1 MSGHNK
7 WSTIKRKKAV
17 LDAKKGK
24 IFSRIIKEIMIAV
37 RQAGADPEANARLRL
52 AIDNAKSANMPAEN
66 IERAIKKASGELE
79 GQQLFEVVYEGYGPG
94 GAAIIV
100 EAATDNKN
108 RTLQEIRHTFTKYGG
123 TLGESKS
130 VSWMFEHKGVITIKR
145 DGKSE
150 DEMMEIIL
158 DVGADDLIT
167 DEDFF
172 QVKTS
177 IEDFEHVR
185 RALADKKLPI
195 ENASLQWI
203 AKTNHELK
211 KEDVEKFEKLMD
223 AIEDCDDVQNVYTNA
238 EIKE

>member
-37 RQAGADPEANARLRL
+37 RQGGSDPEGNARLRL

-79 GQQLFEVVYEGYGPG
+79 GQQLFEVMYEGYGPG
-94 GAAIIV
+94 GAAILV

-108 RTLQEIRHTFTKYGG
+108 RTIQEIRHLFTKYGG
-123 TLGESKS
+123 SLGESNS
-130 VSWMFEHKGVITIKR
+130 VAWMFEHKGIITIPR
-145 DGKSE
+145 ESKSE
-150 DEMMEIIL
+150 EEMMEIIL

-167 DEDFF
+167 EEDFF

-177 IEDFEHVR
+177 LDDFEHVR
-185 RALADKKLPI
+185 RALLDKKLNI

-203 AKTNHELK
+203 PKTNHEIK
-211 KEDVEKFEKLMD
+211 SEAAEKFEKLID

-238 EIKE
+238 DIKD

>member
-37 RQAGADPEANARLRL
+37 RQGGSDPEGNARLRL

-79 GQQLFEVVYEGYGPG
+79 GQQLFEVMYEGYGPG
-94 GAAIIV
+94 GAAILV

-108 RTLQEIRHTFTKYGG
+108 RTIQEIRHMFTKYGG
-123 TLGESKS
+123 TLGETNS
-130 VSWMFEHKGVITIKR
+130 VAWMFEHKGIITIKR

-167 DEDFF
+167 EEEFF

-177 IEDFEHVR
+177 IEDFERIR
-185 RALADKKLPI
+185 RALVEKNLNI

-203 AKTNHELK
+203 PKTNHEISS
-211 KEDVEKFEKLMD
+211 EAAEKFERLMD

-238 EIKE
+238 DIKD